1 MKELVPFGNLIRES
15 ALSNKQIWIVGNGG
29 HAKSLASVIE
39 SSFDQMFFIAEGSEL
54 QNNDPGTV
62 PESEFISAGKISR
75 SLVNGVGVALGNAQR
90 KRVTEKYVS
99 LGYVFANARADS
111 AITSPSST
119 HGSGVQLFHNTFVG
133 NQSILNDHV
142 VLGTGAIVEH
152 DSQIGTGAFVGPG
165 VTICG
170 DVELGDWC
178 FIGAS
183 TVITPGTIVPSG
195 KFIKAGSLVTPK
207 SDHR

>member
-1 MKELVPFGNLIRES
+1 MPLRDFIRES
-15 ALSNKQIWIVGNGG
+15 VLSNKPIWIVGTGG

-39 SSFDQMFFIAEGSEL
+39 SNNDQMVFIAEDRDL

-62 PESEFISAGKISR
+62 SESAFILEGDTNR
-75 SLVNGVGVALGNAQR
+75 SLVNGVGVALGNAHR
-90 KRVTEKYVS
+90 KQVTEKYES
-99 LGYVFANARADS
+99 LGYEFVNARADS
-111 AITSPSST
+111 AITSSSST
-119 HGSGVQLFHNTFVG
+119 HGSGVQLFHNIFVG

-170 DVELGDWC
+170 EVELGDWC
-178 FIGAS
+178 FIGAG
-183 TVITPGTIVPSG
+183 TVITPGTVVPSG

-207 SDHR
+207 SDRK

>member
-1 MKELVPFGNLIRES
+1 MPLEHSKKGNV
-15 ALSNKQIWIVGNGG
+15 LSNKPIWIVGTGG

-39 SSFDQMFFIAEGSEL
+39 SSFDQMVFIAEDSEL
-54 QNNDPGTV
+54 QNKDPGTV
-62 PESEFISAGKISR
+62 PESEFISAGKVSR

-111 AITSPSST
+111 AITSSSSI

-133 NQSILNDHV
+133 NQSVLNDHV

-170 DVELGDWC
+170 EVELGDWC
-178 FIGAS
+178 FIGAG
-183 TVITPGTIVPSG
+183 TVITPGTAVPSG
-195 KFIKAGSLVTPK
+195 KFIKAGSIVTPK
-207 SDHR
+207 SDYR